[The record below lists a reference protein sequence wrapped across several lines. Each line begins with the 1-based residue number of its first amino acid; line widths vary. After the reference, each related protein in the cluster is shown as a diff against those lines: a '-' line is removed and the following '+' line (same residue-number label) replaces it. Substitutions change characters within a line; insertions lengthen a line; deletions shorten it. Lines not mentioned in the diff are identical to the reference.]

1 MNGDKTS
8 YGWIIKNSDW
18 DNRID
23 VGEEIVTTII
33 FEVSSDLPS
42 TMTPEEYAQ
51 YFTENNIKVSG
62 TSVGNN
68 NRKGK
73 IVKKGNAELTLKEN
87 ELEIQNITVKKDTS
101 YKVDDPNERQYIID
115 ISNDTDKDFVEV
127 RGNVFLGDNNKLLEA
142 SPSEITCQHGN
153 NSTFVLPFWMQISA
167 HQNATIYLIIYTE
180 DDNFIPDIVMSATV

>member
-68 NRKGK
+68 NRKGN

-87 ELEIQNITVKKDTS
+87 ELEI
-101 YKVDDPNERQYIID
+101 
-115 ISNDTDKDFVEV
+115 
-127 RGNVFLGDNNKLLEA
+127 
-142 SPSEITCQHGN
+142 
-153 NSTFVLPFWMQISA
+153 
-167 HQNATIYLIIYTE
+167 
-180 DDNFIPDIVMSATV
+180 